1 MKKMCDEENYMFR
14 IMYCKPNATFTMDG
28 TTEVAVS
35 FFVNRPKRRCFN
47 IFALNQGDMSVVKII
62 KIV

>member
-1 MKKMCDEENYMFR
+1 MFR
-14 IMYCKPNATFTMDG
+14 IMYSKPNATFTMGG

-35 FFVNRPKRRCFN
+35 FFVSRPKRRCFN
-47 IFALNQGDMSVVKII
+47 IVALNQGDMRVVKII